1 MWHPVAGVQPAQ
13 PSAACCWKL
22 AVPGSSVFCDAG
34 LDCGCCWLRRH
45 SEQSPQRWFVVETRR
60 VTRVCCREPRRPTKA
75 GAPQL
80 VQRCGRQCRPGL
92 AGLPARQ
99 WAPLPRGE
107 RAPAAGGVSRRIWLG
122 NARGGRSAAELSDR
136 GAGSP
141 SNGSRLVR
149 AGGASLRPLL
159 PYMSC
164 LFYSRAIVACC
175 VFLDAGLLPH
185 APSPRTLPSQA
196 PARHRLHV
204 CAAMLT
210 SALQV
215 LLTCRTLTAQ
225 PTPRALQSVDSA
237 SSFAT

>member
-1 MWHPVAGVQPAQ
+1 MRSQLSLLLPA
-13 PSAACCWKL
+13 
-22 AVPGSSVFCDAG
+22 GSSQCQVVSLSVLCDAG

-60 VTRVCCREPRRPTKA
+60 VTRVCCREPHRPTKA

-107 RAPAAGGVSRRIWLG
+107 RAPAAGGVSRRVWLG

-164 LFYSRAIVACC
+164 LFYSRAASRLLRVPGSDAAFSHTLLRRARCLRRPRLDIACMS
-175 VFLDAGLLPH
+175 
-185 APSPRTLPSQA
+185 APPCSPLR
-196 PARHRLHV
+196 
-204 CAAMLT
+204 
-210 SALQV
+210 
-215 LLTCRTLTAQ
+215 CR
-225 PTPRALQSVDSA
+225 SC
-237 SSFAT
+237 